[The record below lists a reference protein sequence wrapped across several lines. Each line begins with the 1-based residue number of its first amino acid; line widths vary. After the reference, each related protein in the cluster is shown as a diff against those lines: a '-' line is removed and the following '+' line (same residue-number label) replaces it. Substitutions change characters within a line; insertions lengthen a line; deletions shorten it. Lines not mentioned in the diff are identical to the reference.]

1 MPLPLYDIRLIMKP
15 KKAFFASQADLAFK
29 REIGTY
35 GVNIRQWEF
44 GWHNRLDRAQPRRAE
59 DNAGRGMV
67 LIGGARGRV
76 RAARPLGTVISGPA
90 PNQGGGYSDHR

>member
-67 LIGGARGRV
+67 LIGGTRRAG
-76 RAARPLGTVISGPA
+76 AARPLGTVISRPA
-90 PNQGGGYSDHR
+90 SNQGGGSSDHR

>member
-35 GVNIRQWEF
+35 GVNIF
-44 GWHNRLDRAQPRRAE
+44 DSGSLVGTTGLIGHNRRAE

-67 LIGGARGRV
+67 LIGGAR
-76 RAARPLGTVISGPA
+76 RAGSELRDPWGP
-90 PNQGGGYSDHR
+90 

>member
-1 MPLPLYDIRLIMKP
+1 MKP

-35 GVNIRQWEF
+35 GVNIRQWKF

-90 PNQGGGYSDHR
+90 SNQGGGYSDHR

>member
-1 MPLPLYDIRLIMKP
+1 MPLPLYGIRLIMKP

-67 LIGGARGRV
+67 LIGGAR
-76 RAARPLGTVISGPA
+76 RAGSELRDPWGP
-90 PNQGGGYSDHR
+90 

>member
-1 MPLPLYDIRLIMKP
+1 MKP

-44 GWHNRLDRAQPRRAE
+44 GWHNRLDRAQPRGAE

-67 LIGGARGRV
+67 LIGGRV
-76 RAARPLGTVISGPA
+76 GPGPSCATLGDRDFWTGVEPRRRV
-90 PNQGGGYSDHR
+90 Q

>member
-1 MPLPLYDIRLIMKP
+1 MKP

-35 GVNIRQWEF
+35 GVNIF
-44 GWHNRLDRAQPRRAE
+44 DSGSLVGTTGLIGHNRRAE

-67 LIGGARGRV
+67 LIGGGASGRV

-90 PNQGGGYSDHR
+90 SNQGGGYSDHR

>member
-15 KKAFFASQADLAFK
+15 KKAFFASQADVAFK

-35 GVNIRQWEF
+35 VGNIRQWEF
-44 GWHNRLDRAQPRRAE
+44 GWHSRLDRAQPRRAE

-67 LIGGARGRV
+67 LIGGAR
-76 RAARPLGTVISGPA
+76 RAGSELRDPWGP
-90 PNQGGGYSDHR
+90 

>member
-1 MPLPLYDIRLIMKP
+1 MKP

-35 GVNIRQWEF
+35 GVNIF
-44 GWHNRLDRAQPRRAE
+44 DSGSLVGTTGLIGHNRRAE

-67 LIGGARGRV
+67 LIGGAR
-76 RAARPLGTVISGPA
+76 RAGSELRDPWGP
-90 PNQGGGYSDHR
+90 